1 MILDGEMRMVSLM
14 RERERERKRERYEVG
29 GETYCVCCV
38 IDRSCLRSL
47 CVGVELLKLYD
58 E

>member
-1 MILDGEMRMVSLM
+1 MILDGGIEDGIID
-14 RERERERKRERYEVG
+14 ERERVKYEVG